1 MLFGGNNGEQGKIN
15 DVYIID
21 LPTMVHWF
29 PIKLFYSDNHYH
41 CIIKETVKPQK
52 HCVAKCRASVW
63 FTWATHLQ
71 EYFAI
76 T

>member
-1 MLFGGNNGEQGKIN
+1 MLFGGANGEQGRMN

-21 LPTMVHWF
+21 LPTMVHWI
-29 PIKLFYSDNHYH
+29 PIKLFF
-41 CIIKETVKPQK
+41 IFKETLKPLK
-52 HCVAKCRASVW
+52 RCVAKCRASVW
-63 FTWATHLQ
+63 FTWTTHLQ